1 MFDTNLVPGIG
12 EEREAQY
19 RRLFWS
25 EQAKHLLPAGR
36 VIDGSKSRDPGNTD
50 ATDTLRAGMPLGK
63 ITASGCY
70 APSILGVITAACT
83 SSATTITVS
92 AAAAGEV
99 IRRVGTSGT
108 LTLVGPP
115 DTSSVAVATT
125 VTFSAVTVDG
135 DSSTITVTAL
145 GVAKTIGSVLC
156 PADGSQ
162 AILTLQGKEDGL
174 KVTDRT
180 GASAYVQAAEL
191 PLGGMVDPSW
201 IVFYSDANTAVQA
214 WIKARLRAVGV
225 GYVFKDELVS

>member
-12 EEREAQY
+12 DEREARY

-36 VIDGSKSRDPGNTD
+36 VIDGSKSRDPGNTG

-70 APSILGVITAACT
+70 APSILGVTKAACGA
-83 SSATTITVS
+83 SDTTITI
-92 AAAAGEV
+92 AAATASEV
-99 IRRVGTSGT
+99 IRRIGTAGA

-115 DTSSVAVATT
+115 DGASAAVATS
-125 VTFSAVTVDG
+125 VTFSAVTVNG

-162 AILTLQGKEDGL
+162 TIVTLQGKEDGL
-174 KVTDRT
+174 KVTDRL
-180 GASAYVQAAEL
+180 GANAYVQAAEL
-191 PLGGMVDPSW
+191 PLGGMIDPSC
-201 IVFYSDANTAVQA
+201 IVFYSDANSAVQA
-214 WIKARLRAVGV
+214 WIKARLRAVGI
-225 GYVFKDELVS
+225 GYVFKDELVA